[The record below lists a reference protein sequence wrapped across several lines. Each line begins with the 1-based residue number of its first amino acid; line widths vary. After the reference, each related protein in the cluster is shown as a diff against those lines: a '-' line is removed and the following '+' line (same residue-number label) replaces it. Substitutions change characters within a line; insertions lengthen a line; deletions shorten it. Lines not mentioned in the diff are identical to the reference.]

1 MRSDTK
7 ESNGFP
13 TFVSLVSFVSNL
25 ILDTRICNPL
35 YDFSAACMR
44 AR

>member
-1 MRSDTK
+1 
-7 ESNGFP
+7 
-13 TFVSLVSFVSNL
+13 LSNL

-35 YDFSAACMR
+35 YDFNAACMR